1 MGRCLWLKF
10 GAPFHPGLSLRAM
23 ELESGSLGYIPTWLP
38 LSSLGDQPG
47 IRAVPP
53 PLETRPQLLVLSSN
67 HHPTGHSSP
76 GANLGTPGWGY
87 PGPFPSLFGSGSPP
101 TPPHPGGASQNLCGE
116 FLGSIGGVQCE
127 AGEVPLGLEPETPP
141 NRQPSPVE
149 ACSCSPKGAE
159 MHCGGLS
166 PRDIPPWA
174 GDRGFLSPVSHR
186 RAQLLPLLTP
196 VPAW

>member
-23 ELESGSLGYIPTWLP
+23 ELESGELGLYPHLVALE
-38 LSSLGDQPG
+38 LSGDQPG

-87 PGPFPSLFGSGSPP
+87 PGPYPSLFGSGSPP
-101 TPPHPGGASQNLCGE
+101 HTPRWGLPKPLWGVSGQHWGCSVWGRGGAPRVGT
-116 FLGSIGGVQCE
+116 GD
-127 AGEVPLGLEPETPP
+127 PP

-149 ACSCSPKGAE
+149 ACSCSSKGAE

-166 PRDIPPWA
+166 PRGIPPWA
-174 GDRGFLSPVSHR
+174 GDRGFLSPLSHR